1 MELAPQ
7 AAGLFAISLGL
18 SVNIPD
24 DHAML
29 RHGLVIYDALYAWL
43 VSAQRETHNW
53 PPIMQEACMIRA
65 RQALAFWKLPPCRD
79 GDCQQCSHGVR
90 RRVSKAFWCGNQAP
104 DCRQGGYR

>member
-29 RHGLVIYDALYAWL
+29 RHGLVIYDALYGWL
-43 VSAQRETHNW
+43 VSAQSETHNW
-53 PPIMQEACMIRA
+53 PPVMQEA
-65 RQALAFWKLPPCRD
+65 
-79 GDCQQCSHGVR
+79 S
-90 RRVSKAFWCGNQAP
+90 
-104 DCRQGGYR
+104 